1 MGETVAEAGWRRQ
14 DERCR
19 ALRAGRGRPDPPGGH
34 GNRAGCLAAE
44 QISPATGAQA
54 FAYIITGSVS

>member
-1 MGETVAEAGWRRQ
+1 MNV
-14 DERCR
+14 
-19 ALRAGRGRPDPPGGH
+19 
-34 GNRAGCLAAE
+34 AGCLAAE

>member
-1 MGETVAEAGWRRQ
+1 MGETIAEAGWRRQ
-14 DERCR
+14 DERC
-19 ALRAGRGRPDPPGGH
+19 
-34 GNRAGCLAAE
+34 RAGCLAAE